1 MENFNGTTLT
11 ESPSDQFTEARFNPR
26 PDQIMEAYAKER
38 LSESSKY
45 ETYYCPSGCCNVRIK
60 KPQFRK
66 GINDWCSRKDEK
78 MSSKKRI
85 RAGGFIYNKET
96 GKVLFVI
103 VRGMYWGLPKGGV
116 RIGETN
122 KQGALREVYEETGI
136 RLADLNESK
145 AYKVDSTV
153 TYYPVEMPFCV
164 KTTPENVDDNDAIG
178 LGWVNPKCAQDLIDI
193 IPNGGRL
200 TRHVHRCVKH
210 FMNTTI

>member
-1 MENFNGTTLT
+1 
-11 ESPSDQFTEARFNPR
+11 
-26 PDQIMEAYAKER
+26 
-38 LSESSKY
+38 
-45 ETYYCPSGCCNVRIK
+45 
-60 KPQFRK
+60 
-66 GINDWCSRKDEK
+66 

-145 AYKVDSTV
+145 AYKIDSTV